1 MARSEYFRFL
11 KTLQNQGAD
20 DSVRKLANL
29 VAIHLDELSP
39 LGTYQGQRVK
49 KLVELAQGNWDT
61 VNANTQ
67 IVSTAQDDDGVE
79 FSRLKRLTVGP
90 FRGFAKQEELD
101 LNSRIVLIYGPN
113 GTGKSSFCEALEYG
127 LLGNVSEAENKRFR
141 NQDDYFKNAHVNQ
154 FAPPSICGIN
164 DQGNEIVISANEA
177 AYRFCFV
184 EKNRI
189 DSFSRI
195 AAQVPAKQTELISTL
210 FGLESFTEFVRNFTA
225 EIDGKYI
232 DLEGKKAT
240 SLLKKQESL
249 AGAHQQ
255 IQNSNDELQKIT
267 GEELALAKQY
277 KENIGFN
284 QMVLELNGCN
294 ESPGLILQL
303 EKELQRPI
311 ATKSGLT
318 SAALEELKSNIT
330 TTLEKLN
337 EKRGELA
344 ALSLQVSFKQLY
356 EAVSQ
361 VQHSSQD
368 KCPACE
374 TPLTN
379 TVVNPYT
386 RASQELEKL
395 HQLANTQTETAQ
407 LEKAVKSNLFQ
418 LSQVMNECLN
428 YYSENNALKPYQI
441 SNNAQ
446 PEIQWWESLF
456 AQLTDGFTP
465 WQHLVTQVQALEN
478 QDKEIAQ
485 MAEQRSEKQT
495 ELDRLR
501 GYSKQIT
508 VLKTRRDTANST
520 LTNAQKLIGD
530 FQTENEQ
537 LIAEVEAEKA
547 LVSKNKDIVSAY
559 ASFVSKLNEYS
570 NGLPAKL
577 VANLGETV
585 VTLYNAFNRND
596 SDSEKLAKVILP
608 LSQNQRLRIS
618 FRNEPNKNHDALHV
632 LSEGHIRCLGLA
644 ILLAKN
650 LKENSPVLIFDDP
663 VNAIDDDHRESIR
676 RTLFEDDYFA
686 SKQIILTC
694 HGEEF
699 FKDIQN
705 LLPAQE
711 AKLAKSVAFLP
722 RLQEPHIRIDF
733 NCAPRNYILAARNHI
748 DKNEVRDALAKSRQA
763 LEALTKNKVWKY
775 VSKYGDGSL
784 SIKLRSSSSP
794 IELRNLTEQLRSK
807 ISKQDFA
814 DTNKEVV
821 LEPLKSLLGLNG
833 NSREWLYLNKGT
845 HEESDRAEFDRGTVE
860 TIICSLE
867 SMDSALR

>member
-29 VAIHLDELSP
+29 VAIHLDALSP

-154 FAPPSICGIN
+154 FAPPSICGVN
-164 DQGNEIVISANEA
+164 DQSNEIVISPNEA

-225 EIDGKYI
+225 EIDGRYI
-232 DLEGKKAT
+232 DLEGEKAT
-240 SLLKKQESL
+240 LLSKKRESL

-277 KENIGFN
+277 KESTSFD
-284 QMVLELNGCN
+284 QMVLELNGRD
-294 ESPGLILQL
+294 ESLGLIALL
-303 EKELQRPI
+303 EKELQQPI

-318 SAALEELKSNIT
+318 SAALELLKSNIT
-330 TTLEKLN
+330 TTLEGLN
-337 EKRGELA
+337 EKKNELA
-344 ALSLQVSFKQLY
+344 ASSLQVSFKQLY

-361 VQHSSQD
+361 VQHSSPD

-386 RASQELEKL
+386 HAGQELQKL
-395 HQLANTQTETAQ
+395 QQLAAIQQAASSVGQRAKE
-407 LEKAVKSNLFQ
+407 LLFQ
-418 LSQVMNECLN
+418 LSQIVNTCLN
-428 YYSENNALKPYQI
+428 HFPANNELKQYQVF
-441 SNNAQ
+441 NNAQ

-456 AQLTDGFTP
+456 NQLSDGFTP
-465 WQHLVTQVQALEN
+465 WQHLISQVQALEN
-478 QDKEIAQ
+478 KDKEIGLI
-485 MAEQRSEKQT
+485 AERRNEKQI

-501 GYSKQIT
+501 DFSKQIT
-508 VLKTRRDTANST
+508 ILKTRRDTANKT
-520 LTNAQKLIGD
+520 LANAQKLIDD
-530 FQTENEQ
+530 FQAENKQ
-537 LIAEVEAEKA
+537 LISDAETEKD
-547 LVSKNKDIVSAY
+547 LVKKNKEIVAAY
-559 ASFVSKLNEYS
+559 AVFVQKLNKYNE
-570 NGLPAKL
+570 NLPAQL
-577 VANLGETV
+577 VANLGEK
-585 VTLYNAFNRND
+585 VTELYNAFNRND
-596 SDSEKLAKVILP
+596 SDSEKLANVLLP
-608 LSQNQRLRIS
+608 LTQNQRLKIS
-618 FRNEPNKNHDALHV
+618 FFNESNKTHDALHV

-676 RTLFEDDYFA
+676 RTLFEDEYFA

-705 LLPAQE
+705 LLPVQE

-722 RLQEPHIRIDF
+722 RLQEPHICIDF

-748 DKNEVRDALAKSRQA
+748 DKNEIRDALAKSRQA

-794 IELRNLTEQLRSK
+794 IELRNLTEQLQSK
-807 ISKQDFA
+807 ISKQDFT

-867 SMDSALR
+867 SIDSALG